1 MHACACIR
9 LSRQCARSAEASVD
23 ISLLAFRLPKWRPRV
38 RHARLRRLLARCAAL
53 EALRSLF
60 SVLSS
65 GLSLRAVVR
74 VRDVALSPFAWRGGR
89 LPANAQARFALRVA
103 QTFPHLSAPWKSHHA
118 EHCGPPPRAYG
129 AGHPPPASDGV
140 GAAPPVVGLLLVAAS
155 HGAEREPPHGNRP
168 VSRHA
173 ASSPLTDH
181 WCVHN
186 LHELVS
192 FRGAAG

>member
-1 MHACACIR
+1 MTRESTSCETSPA
-9 LSRQCARSAEASVD
+9 ARSMRGSGG
-23 ISLLAFRLPKWRPRV
+23 
-38 RHARLRRLLARCAAL
+38 AAL
-53 EALRSLF
+53 SF
-60 SVLSS
+60 FGSIFGPLSS
-65 GLSLRAVVR
+65 
-74 VRDVALSPFAWRGGR
+74 RGRSGSR
-89 LPANAQARFALRVA
+89 RCSFSLRVA

-186 LHELVS
+186 LHEMVS
-192 FRGAAG
+192 FREAAE

>member
-1 MHACACIR
+1 MTRESTSCGTS
-9 LSRQCARSAEASVD
+9 LTTRSTRDSGG
-23 ISLLAFRLPKWRPRV
+23 
-38 RHARLRRLLARCAAL
+38 AA
-53 EALRSLF
+53 
-60 SVLSS
+60 
-65 GLSLRAVVR
+65 LSLRAVVP
-74 VRDVALSPFAWRGGR
+74 VHDAALSPFAWRGGR

-186 LHELVS
+186 LHEMVS
-192 FRGAAG
+192 FREAAE